1 MSDFTLAI
9 AIQNLAWGLLQ
20 AVAGAMVVK
29 YGYRP
34 LMVGGAALY
43 VIGLVFLATAQGLI
57 SVIIGAGLCMGV
69 AMSCTASALANSV
82 ASRAVPVHVRSIML
96 GVVTA
101 VGSLGAMIAAPIG
114 QGLTQAF
121 GWRGGRHRL
130 RRARPRH
137 DPGCVVRQPRRQD
150 SAAGRGQPRDRRRER
165 PPGICVRPRITCR
178 FVVMT
183 CAYFVCGMQLVFLT
197 THLPSYCRCAAWTL
211 CWARRRSAPSARST
225 SSAACSS
232 AGAGQRWNKLVL
244 LGCLYISRS
253 IVLTFYF
260 VAPPT
265 PTTTL
270 LFAAIMGF
278 LGSDVSPL
286 TAGAVAEMF
295 GLRWQPMIQGIA
307 FVSHQMGSTLGA
319 LGGGLLIY
327 DALGSYALA
336 WQIGVSLGLTAGV
349 VQIAFALWARRR
361 NSWRSSGS
369 SPRNVSRFLAL
380 VHGNT
385 DWKETCHGTSG
396 ANPPRSRKHMDVISS
411 DGANDRL
418 GRPHG
423 RHEPDQAGTKHDAP
437 DGKHHLIPLTWVT
450 TWTSTCI
457 SNKAANDAK
466 AQWKAA

>member
-1 MSDFTLAI
+1 MADFRALRPVLPILLGAALMLSLSLGIRQSLGLLAPQLTRDLAISMSDFTLAI

-29 YGYRP
+29 HGYRP

-121 GWRGGRHRL
+121 GWRGGAIGFLVLGIGMIPAAWFASRVDKIPLPAAAGHEIGN
-130 RRARPRH
+130 AS
-137 DPGCVVRQPRRQD
+137 VRQALR
-150 SAAGRGQPRDRRRER
+150 AAAHHVP
-165 PPGICVRPRITCR
+165 

-197 THLPSYCRCAAWTL
+197 THLPSYLSL
-211 CWARRRSAPSARST
+211 CGMDPMLGAQALGTIGAFNILGSLFFGW
-225 SSAACSS
+225 
-232 AGAGQRWNKLVL
+232 AGQRWNKLVL

-265 PTTTL
+265 PTTTI
-270 LFAAIMGF
+270 LFAASMGF
-278 LGSDVSPL
+278 LWLGVSPL

-319 LGGGLLIY
+319 LGGGLIY
-327 DALGSYALA
+327 DALGSYTLA
-336 WQIGVSLGLTAGV
+336 WQIGVSLGITAGV
-349 VQIAFALWARRR
+349 VQVAFALWR
-361 NSWRSSGS
+361 
-369 SPRNVSRFLAL
+369 
-380 VHGNT
+380 
-385 DWKETCHGTSG
+385 
-396 ANPPRSRKHMDVISS
+396 PPSQFVAVI
-411 DGANDRL
+411 R
-418 GRPHG
+418 
-423 RHEPDQAGTKHDAP
+423 
-437 DGKHHLIPLTWVT
+437 
-450 TWTSTCI
+450 
-457 SNKAANDAK
+457 
-466 AQWKAA
+466 

>member
-1 MSDFTLAI
+1 MADFRALRPVYPILLGAALMLSLSLGIRQSLGLLAPQLTRDLAISMSDFTLAI
-9 AIQNLAWGLLQ
+9 AVQNLAWGMLQ

-34 LMVGGAALY
+34 LLLGGAVLY
-43 VIGLVFLATAQGLI
+43 VAGLALLTTAHGLFT
-57 SVIIGAGLCMGV
+57 VIIGAGICLGV

-114 QGLTQAF
+114 QGLAEAF
-121 GWRGGRHRL
+121 GWRAGALGFLILGLGMIPAAWFASRVDKIPLPAAACHEIGN
-130 RRARPRH
+130 AS
-137 DPGCVVRQPRRQD
+137 VRQALR
-150 SAAGRGQPRDRRRER
+150 AAANHLP
-165 PPGICVRPRITCR
+165 

-197 THLPSYCRCAAWTL
+197 THMPSYLAL
-211 CWARRRSAPSARST
+211 CGMDPMLGAQALGTIGAFNILGSLFFGW
-225 SSAACSS
+225 
-232 AGAGQRWNKLVL
+232 AGQRWNKLAL
-244 LGCLYISRS
+244 LGGLYITRS

-270 LFAAIMGF
+270 MFAAIMGF
-278 LGSDVSPL
+278 LWLGVSPL

-319 LGGGLLIY
+319 LGGGLIY
-327 DALGSYALA
+327 DALGSYTLA

-349 VQIAFALWARRR
+349 VQVAFALWR
-361 NSWRSSGS
+361 
-369 SPRNVSRFLAL
+369 
-380 VHGNT
+380 
-385 DWKETCHGTSG
+385 
-396 ANPPRSRKHMDVISS
+396 PPSQFVAVI
-411 DGANDRL
+411 R
-418 GRPHG
+418 
-423 RHEPDQAGTKHDAP
+423 
-437 DGKHHLIPLTWVT
+437 
-450 TWTSTCI
+450 
-457 SNKAANDAK
+457 
-466 AQWKAA
+466 

>member
-1 MSDFTLAI
+1 MADFRALRPVLPILLGAALMLSLSLGIRQSLGLLAPQLTRDLAISMSDFTLAI

-34 LMVGGAALY
+34 LMVGGAVLY

-121 GWRGGRHRL
+121 GWRGGAIGFVVLGLGMIPAAWFASRVDKIPLPATASHEIGN
-130 RRARPRH
+130 AS
-137 DPGCVVRQPRRQD
+137 VRQALR
-150 SAAGRGQPRDRRRER
+150 AAAHHVP
-165 PPGICVRPRITCR
+165 

-197 THLPSYCRCAAWTL
+197 THLPSYLSL
-211 CWARRRSAPSARST
+211 CGMDPMLGAQALGTIGAFNILGSLFFGW
-225 SSAACSS
+225 
-232 AGAGQRWNKLVL
+232 AGQRWNKLVL
-244 LGCLYISRS
+244 LGCLYVTRS

-278 LGSDVSPL
+278 LWLGVSPL

-319 LGGGLLIY
+319 LGGGLIY
-327 DALGSYALA
+327 DALGSYTLA

-349 VQIAFALWARRR
+349 VQIAFALWR
-361 NSWRSSGS
+361 
-369 SPRNVSRFLAL
+369 
-380 VHGNT
+380 
-385 DWKETCHGTSG
+385 
-396 ANPPRSRKHMDVISS
+396 PPSQFVAVI
-411 DGANDRL
+411 R
-418 GRPHG
+418 
-423 RHEPDQAGTKHDAP
+423 
-437 DGKHHLIPLTWVT
+437 
-450 TWTSTCI
+450 
-457 SNKAANDAK
+457 
-466 AQWKAA
+466 

>member
-1 MSDFTLAI
+1 MADFRALRPVLPILLGAALMLSLSLGIRQSLGLLAPQLTRDLAISMSDFTLAI
-9 AIQNLAWGLLQ
+9 AIQNLAWGMLQ

-29 YGYRP
+29 HGYRP

-121 GWRGGRHRL
+121 GWRGGAIGFLVLGIGMIPAAWFASRVDKIPLPAAAGHEIGN
-130 RRARPRH
+130 AS
-137 DPGCVVRQPRRQD
+137 VRQALR
-150 SAAGRGQPRDRRRER
+150 AAAHHVP
-165 PPGICVRPRITCR
+165 

-197 THLPSYCRCAAWTL
+197 THLPSYLSL
-211 CWARRRSAPSARST
+211 CGMDPMLGAQALGTIGAFNILGSLFFGW
-225 SSAACSS
+225 
-232 AGAGQRWNKLVL
+232 AGQRWNKLVL

-265 PTTTL
+265 PTTTI
-270 LFAAIMGF
+270 LFAASMGF
-278 LGSDVSPL
+278 LWLGVSPL

-319 LGGGLLIY
+319 LGGGLIY
-327 DALGSYALA
+327 DALGSYTLA
-336 WQIGVSLGLTAGV
+336 WQIGVSLGITAGV
-349 VQIAFALWARRR
+349 VQVAFALWR
-361 NSWRSSGS
+361 
-369 SPRNVSRFLAL
+369 
-380 VHGNT
+380 
-385 DWKETCHGTSG
+385 
-396 ANPPRSRKHMDVISS
+396 PPSQFVAVI
-411 DGANDRL
+411 R
-418 GRPHG
+418 
-423 RHEPDQAGTKHDAP
+423 
-437 DGKHHLIPLTWVT
+437 
-450 TWTSTCI
+450 
-457 SNKAANDAK
+457 
-466 AQWKAA
+466 